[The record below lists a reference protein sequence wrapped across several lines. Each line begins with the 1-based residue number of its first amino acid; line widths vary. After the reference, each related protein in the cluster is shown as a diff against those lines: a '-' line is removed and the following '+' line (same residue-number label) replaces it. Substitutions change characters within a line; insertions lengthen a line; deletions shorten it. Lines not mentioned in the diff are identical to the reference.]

1 MRFYA
6 GQVRISPRII
16 GGIGAVVLA
25 HYEFKPPESRC
36 HWRHRPDTHRAVVLR
51 HSHPHRL
58 EYREDLAVALRPVTL
73 IALLASL
80 VACAPTPPPLC
91 RGPVF
96 GMNAGQWMPT
106 PADLQV
112 KP

>member
-6 GQVRISPRII
+6 IQVRIWPRLI
-16 GGIGAVVLA
+16 GGIGALVLA
-25 HYEFKPPESRC
+25 HYEFKPPGPDC
-36 HWRHRPDTHRAVVLR
+36 HRRHRPDTHRAVVLR
-51 HSHPHRL
+51 HSHTHRL
-58 EYREDLAVALRPVTL
+58 EYREDLAVALRLVTL
-73 IALLASL
+73 AALLAAL
-80 VACAPTPPPLC
+80 VACAPTPPPSC

-96 GMNAGQWMPT
+96 GMNAGQWTPT